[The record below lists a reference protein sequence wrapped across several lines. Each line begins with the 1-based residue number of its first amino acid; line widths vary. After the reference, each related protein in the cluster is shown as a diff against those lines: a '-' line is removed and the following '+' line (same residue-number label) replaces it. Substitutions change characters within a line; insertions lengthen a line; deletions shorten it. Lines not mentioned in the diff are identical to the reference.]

1 MTTKRVRWGTVIGAS
16 GVALATAVGLTAPTA
31 VASAAQV
38 SQARVQATSI
48 PGGYNISG
56 KKVLL
61 DIYDPESNSFF
72 VPLENGAKAAASL
85 FGLNLTIDF
94 ANNDDSTA
102 VSQIKTAIAS
112 KYAAVI
118 AKTPDAAVYNAAC
131 AVVKAGIPFIAVN
144 QTYTGNCITTYIGQT
159 EFSAGAEVASWMAS
173 NGLLKKGDKV
183 FCPVETPQ
191 ETYAIG
197 RRAGVDSVLSKM
209 GIANCSEIA
218 TGDDQ
223 APAKSAMVEY
233 LLGHK
238 TTNVLIAL
246 GGTPL
251 SEAVAATTAAGLH
264 IPIGGFDL
272 SFPSILTGLEKGQ
285 ISVSINQE
293 PYAQGFDSVQE
304 IALFLKYGVAPFNIN
319 TSDNALITK
328 ANVGSLSSLVPN
340 YQ

>member
-1 MTTKRVRWGTVIGAS
+1 MIAKRVKLGSVIGAI
-16 GVALATAVGLTAPTA
+16 GVAAATAVALTAPST
-31 VASAAQV
+31 VSAAPKPEV
-38 SQARVQATSI
+38 TRVAQAGI
-48 PGGYNISG
+48 PGGYNIAG
-56 KKVLL
+56 KKVLV

-72 VPLENGAKAAASL
+72 VPLENGAKAAASR
-85 FGLNLTIDF
+85 FGLNLNIEF
-94 ANNDDSTA
+94 AGNDDTTA

-112 KYAAVI
+112 GYAGVI
-118 AKTPDAAVYNAAC
+118 AKTPDAAVAGAAC

-144 QTYTGNCITTYIGQT
+144 QTYTSPCINTYIGQT
-159 EFSAGAEVASWMAS
+159 EFAAGAEVAQWMVTH
-173 NGLLKKGDKV
+173 GLIKKGDNV
-183 FCPVETPQ
+183 FCPVETPD

-197 RRAGVDSVLSKM
+197 RRGGVDSVLGKL
-209 GIANCSEIA
+209 GITCSELG

-223 APAKSAMVEY
+223 APAKAAMVEY

-238 TTNVLIAL
+238 NTNALIAL

-272 SFPSILTGLEKGQ
+272 SFPSILTGLENGS

-293 PYAQGFDSVQE
+293 PYAQGFDAVQE
-304 IALFLKYGVAPFNIN
+304 IALYLKYGVATFNIN

-328 ANVGSLSSLVPN
+328 ANVGALASLVPN